1 MATFENYKNAKMTR
15 SADGILEVAFHTN
28 GGKLVFNGH
37 THEQFTD
44 MFHQIGEDYD
54 NSVVILTGSGDAFSD
69 AIDPEGFD
77 FFTPHGYDKKS
88 SAKAARSS

>member
-1 MATFENYKNAKMTR
+1 MR
-15 SADGILEVAFHTN
+15 SLEVAFHTN

-44 MFHQIGEDYD
+44 MFHQIGEDYH
-54 NSVVILTGSGDAFSD
+54 NRAVILTGSGDVFMN

-77 FFTPHGYDKKS
+77 FFTPRGYDKIFT
-88 SAKAARSS
+88 RSRRASGNLL